1 MAEETQLK
9 INNVMDEIER
19 LYYQAGA
26 KAALSNSEFDILYAL
41 ATYGDGCSQKEL
53 CEYCWVGKQTVN
65 SAVKK
70 MAAQGY
76 LFLEQ
81 GIGRE
86 KLVKLTERGNALIEE
101 KMRPFLDAERASFDV
116 LSEQE
121 KACMLSLLSRMRDA
135 LRSSLESSGLL

>member
-1 MAEETQLK
+1 MAEEMQLK

-19 LYYQAGA
+19 LYYQAGS

-70 MAAQGY
+70 MTAQGY
-76 LFLEQ
+76 LLLEP
-81 GIGRE
+81 GVGRE
-86 KLVKLTERGNALIEE
+86 KLVRLTSQGKALVEE
-101 KMRPFLDAERASFDV
+101 KMRPFLDAEQASFDA
-116 LSEQE
+116 LTEQE
-121 KACMLSLLSRMRDA
+121 KACLLSLLSRMRDA